1 VAKPGGT
8 VLVCDVAPRK
18 EAQDRFN
25 EWEILRDPSHT
36 RALTEAEFEGL
47 GLNAGLSLRR
57 AERYGLQMEVEN
69 LLSGS
74 FPKPGDAD
82 RIRALFD
89 AEILAGSDNLGV
101 AARREAGTVRIT
113 YPVVA
118 MAWQKPA

>member
-1 VAKPGGT
+1 
-8 VLVCDVAPRK
+8 
-18 EAQDRFN
+18 
-25 EWEILRDPSHT
+25 
-36 RALTEAEFEGL
+36 LTEAEFEGL